1 MKDGLPKPETIEKA
15 AKSAEL
21 NLKIQSRRSNFYRHL
36 TNYEKVTA
44 VGFSAVDVSD
54 NDVIRE
60 HLVPRSDF
68 HMYVLVDNSLPTET
82 VDGATIEIVAPVLKE
97 GNYKWK
103 GLYEGEAISFSMTD
117 AEFKN
122 AVLLEQVAFQH
133 GSCINCVLQIHR
145 KFNEIGEIE
154 ITGYSVVTV
163 LDKTDGGRTHE
174 TPQGKKHRAYKKFV
188 QDQRGLF

>member
-1 MKDGLPKPETIEKA
+1 
-15 AKSAEL
+15 
-21 NLKIQSRRSNFYRHL
+21 
-36 TNYEKVTA
+36 
-44 VGFSAVDVSD
+44 
-54 NDVIRE
+54 
-60 HLVPRSDF
+60 
-68 HMYVLVDNSLPTET
+68 
-82 VDGATIEIVAPVLKE
+82 
-97 GNYKWK
+97 
-103 GLYEGEAISFSMTD
+103 MTD

-163 LDKTDGGRTHE
+163 LDKTDGGKTHE